1 MIYIT
6 GGLGFIGTHIADAY
20 LEAGAEITL
29 IDSMVAAV
37 VDGTE
42 YEAHPRCCVLRRPV
56 EEWLADGGSFRGAE
70 YVIHAASH
78 VGPARILRDAGFL
91 GSEMI
96 YVTTAVLRACLDADV
111 PVCSFSSAEVYGR
124 SGLLG
129 EKDDIRVPTNYN
141 ARIEYAIGKTLTE
154 AMVSNLA
161 LHGLRGFVIR
171 PFNVVGSRQSR
182 EGGFVMPTFVQQAM
196 SGRPLTVFATGQQVR
211 AFTAAS
217 DLARFLIDHF
227 DDALGSDRKIY
238 NIGNPA
244 NATTIWNLAER
255 VVDLLDSPSEIH
267 HVDGKMIHG
276 PLYEEAE
283 SFKKLP
289 RLGAATDI
297 GWKPAVDLDAL
308 ILETADWY
316 REHQDLRGAHV
327 SL

>member
-6 GGLGFIGTHIADAY
+6 GGLGFIGTHVADAY
-20 LEAGAEITL
+20 LEGGAEITL

-37 VDGTE
+37 VDGVD
-42 YEAHPRCCVLRRPV
+42 YEAHPRCRVIRQPV
-56 EEWLADGGSFRGAE
+56 EDWLAEGGSFRGAE
-70 YVIHAASH
+70 CVIHAASH
-78 VGPARILRDAGFL
+78 VGPARILRAAGHL
-91 GSEMI
+91 GSEMV
-96 YVTTAVLRACLDADV
+96 YVTSAVLRACLEADV

-129 EKDDIRVPTNYN
+129 EKDDIRVPTDYN
-141 ARIEYAIGKTLTE
+141 VRIEYAIGKILTE
-154 AMVSNLA
+154 AMVTNLA
-161 LHGLRGFVIR
+161 VHGLRGFVIR

-182 EGGFVMPTFVQQAM
+182 EGGFVMPILVQQALE
-196 SGRPLTVFATGQQVR
+196 GRPLTVFATGQQVR

-217 DLARFLIDHF
+217 DLARFLTDHF
-227 DDALGSDRKIY
+227 DEALGSDRKIY

-283 SFKKLP
+283 SFEKLP
-289 RLGAATDI
+289 LLDAARDA
-297 GWKPAVDLDAL
+297 GWEPAVDLDAL

-316 REHQDLRGAHV
+316 REHEDLRGAYV